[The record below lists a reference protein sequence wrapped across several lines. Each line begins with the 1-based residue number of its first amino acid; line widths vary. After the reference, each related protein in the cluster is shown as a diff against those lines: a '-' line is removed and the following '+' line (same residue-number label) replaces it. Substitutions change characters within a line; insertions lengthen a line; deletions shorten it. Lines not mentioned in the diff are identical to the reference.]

1 MRRINFN
8 PEYVAP
14 ILSGSKRTT
23 VRRGRRRY
31 ERGEVVELTV
41 NRRPFARAKVVWSM
55 VKRISELTDEDARR
69 DGFLSREELLRVL
82 RRIYGRMEEGEFVT
96 IIAFELLRP
105 KP

>member
-14 ILSGSKRTT
+14 ILQGSKRTT
-23 VRRGRRRY
+23 VRLGRRRY

-41 NRRPFARAKVVWSM
+41 NRRPFARARVVGSM
-55 VKRISELTDEDARR
+55 VKRISELTDEDARL

-82 RRIYGRMEEGEFVT
+82 RRIYGRLEGREEVT
-96 IIAFELLRP
+96 IVHFELLGR
-105 KP
+105 